1 MRLLGNGSFIR
12 FKLHQRALEETMGHV
27 VRGDA
32 YRGRHDGRQGRL
44 GWLLFI
50 SAVNLMLWSCVI
62 ALIARAS

>member
-1 MRLLGNGSFIR
+1 
-12 FKLHQRALEETMGHV
+12 MGHV